1 MCDVIQVIHAHKEL
15 QQEIL
20 ANLRKGGRLVVVY
33 QHHQMKI
40 FDKVEGFIRTLKES
54 PSFKLLLETST
65 TKEPQFP
72 EDNNFEGNID
82 IRSQIYMYVFE
93 RV

>member
-1 MCDVIQVIHAHKEL
+1 M
-15 QQEIL
+15 
-20 ANLRKGGRLVVVY
+20 VY

-40 FDKVEGFIRTLKES
+40 FDKVEGFIRILKES
-54 PSFKLLLETST
+54 PSFTLLLETST

-72 EDNNFEGNID
+72 EDNDFEGNID
-82 IRSQIYMYVFE
+82 IRSQIHMCVLE